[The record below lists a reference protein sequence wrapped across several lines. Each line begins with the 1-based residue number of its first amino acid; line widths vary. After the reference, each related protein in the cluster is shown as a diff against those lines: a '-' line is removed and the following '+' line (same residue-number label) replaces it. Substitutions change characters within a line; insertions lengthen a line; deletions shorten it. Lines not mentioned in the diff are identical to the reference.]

1 MSYDFTFAGIELSSL
16 HGVTTERPPHEV
28 AEYDFELVD
37 IPGRSGSEYIDN
49 KRYKNVTMTRKI
61 GLIQRSATAQDTIVE
76 NLIEWLAYSQGYQE
90 FEDSDHPNMVTYA
103 VLTNFAEVQT
113 LLRRYHKAT
122 LKFSRVPFWYQ
133 KEGLEPTEI
142 DLSETAPSIS
152 LTNPFKI
159 SSKPLIRVEVKDG
172 ATSGNQ
178 IIRFSVTTGGVLRY
192 FNYTINRTIY
202 SGTNY
207 VLDIDCENA
216 TVRLYNSN
224 TDNYISDDLPSEFSV
239 GVSSISIPVS
249 YVQYVKA
256 MKIFP
261 RWRCL

>member
-1 MSYDFTFAGIELSSL
+1 MSYDFKFAGVALSSL
-16 HGVTTERPPHEV
+16 HGVTTARPPYEV

-37 IPGRSGSEYIDN
+37 IPGKSGSEYIDN
-49 KRYKNVTMTRKI
+49 KRYKNVPMTRQI
-61 GLIQRSATAQDTIVE
+61 GMIQRPISSPDTIIDD
-76 NLIEWLAYSQGYQE
+76 LIDWLAYSQGYQE

-113 LLRRYHKAT
+113 VLRRYHKAT
-122 LKFSRVPFWYQ
+122 LKFSRVPFWYP
-133 KEGLEPTEI
+133 KEGLEPTQI
-142 DLSETAPSIS
+142 DLSVTVPSIS

-172 ATSGNQ
+172 VTSANQ
-178 IIRFSVTTGGVLRY
+178 FIRFNVSTGGSSKNFSYV
-192 FNYTINRTIY
+192 INRNFYNQTGY
-202 SGTNY
+202 T
-207 VLDIDCENA
+207 LDVDCDNA
-216 TVRLYNSN
+216 TVRLYNSS
-224 TDNYISDDLPSEFSV
+224 TDDYISDNLPSEFSV
-239 GVSSISIPVS
+239 GVSSVSIPES